1 MRRAVLRYLAS
12 VLCVAVIPFALAYV
26 AIGLLRA
33 AGFDL
38 TAAAII
44 AGGVA
49 FLAIS
54 AGGLA
59 GPGDAKGG
67 GGNERGDA
75 GS

>member
-1 MRRAVLRYLAS
+1 MRQAVLRYLAS
-12 VLCVAVIPFALAYV
+12 VLCVAVIPFALAYA

-38 TAAAII
+38 TGAALLA
-44 AGGVA
+44 AGVA

-67 GGNERGDA
+67 GHERGDA
-75 GS
+75 GG